1 MKSKPTRHKQIEF
14 QKYPGKG
21 YNYPGTLVFLKISRL
36 LEAVR
41 DLFVTLETLLSL
53 KTEQIQTKNQ
63 RGTAKSKTEI

>member
-1 MKSKPTRHKQIEF
+1 MKSKPTRHTQIEF

-41 DLFVTLETLLSL
+41 DLIVTLETLLSL
-53 KTEQIQTKNQ
+53 KTEKIQTKNQ
-63 RGTAKSKTEI
+63 RGTTKSKTEI